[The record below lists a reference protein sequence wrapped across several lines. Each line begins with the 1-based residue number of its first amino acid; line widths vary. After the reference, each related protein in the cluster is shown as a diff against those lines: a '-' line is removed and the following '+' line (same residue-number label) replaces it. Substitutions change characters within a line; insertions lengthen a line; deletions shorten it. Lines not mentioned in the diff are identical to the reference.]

1 MQKGFSRSFFYV
13 NALLRGMV
21 YDDKAQAHTYTRTHA
36 HPDTHTHTGAG
47 TVPGTQHVRRKVISG
62 KTK

>member
-21 YDDKAQAHTYTRTHA
+21 YDDKAQAHTHKHA
-36 HPDTHTHTGAG
+36 HPDTHTHTQAQAQSQAHNMCG
-47 TVPGTQHVRRKVISG
+47 VK
-62 KTK
+62 

>member
-21 YDDKAQAHTYTRTHA
+21 YDDKAQAHT
-36 HPDTHTHTGAG
+36 HTHTPTLTHTGTGTG

>member
-21 YDDKAQAHTYTRTHA
+21 YDDKAQAHT
-36 HPDTHTHTGAG
+36 HTHTP
-47 TVPGTQHVRRKVISG
+47 TLTHTQAQSQAHNMCGVK
-62 KTK
+62 

>member
-21 YDDKAQAHTYTRTHA
+21 YDDKAQAHT
-36 HPDTHTHTGAG
+36 HTHTPTLTHTGTG

>member
-13 NALLRGMV
+13 NALLGGMV
-21 YDDKAQAHTYTRTHA
+21 YDDKAQAHTHTHT
-36 HPDTHTHTGAG
+36 PTLTHTHTGAS
-47 TVPGTQHVRRKVISG
+47 TVAGTQHVRRKVISG

>member
-21 YDDKAQAHTYTRTHA
+21 YDDKAQAHT
-36 HPDTHTHTGAG
+36 HTHTQ
-47 TVPGTQHVRRKVISG
+47 TLTHTQAQSQAHNMCGVK
-62 KTK
+62 

>member
-21 YDDKAQAHTYTRTHA
+21 YDDKAQAHTHTQAQAQSQA
-36 HPDTHTHTGAG
+36 HNMCG
-47 TVPGTQHVRRKVISG
+47 VK
-62 KTK
+62 

>member
-21 YDDKAQAHTYTRTHA
+21 YDDKAQAHT
-36 HPDTHTHTGAG
+36 HTHTQ
-47 TVPGTQHVRRKVISG
+47 TLTHTQTQSQAHNMCGVK
-62 KTK
+62 